1 MSRWYSHVLRKNM
14 DNIRICVDINST
26 EELIMHELRVKML
39 NVKTCQKLNK
49 IIDTGAYFSSLI
61 AKATSHNVK
70 CVTYKWLASL
80 HQAISV

>member
-1 MSRWYSHVLRKNM
+1 M
-14 DNIRICVDINST
+14 DNIRICIDMNST
-26 EELIMHELRVKML
+26 EVLIMRELRVKML

-61 AKATSHNVK
+61 AKATRDNVK
-70 CVTYKWLASL
+70 CVTYKWLARL

>member
-1 MSRWYSHVLRKNM
+1 M
-14 DNIRICVDINST
+14 
-26 EELIMHELRVKML
+26 MHELRVKML